1 MTSVE
6 ANRLRTLLFSNT
18 PLVTLHLWLNSS
30 EDLCWPPVCVSVEKI
45 NCMIAKQIIDID
57 FLFDEHV
64 LVKNY
69 NSACDKR
76 ERWKNT
82 PISYE

>member
-6 ANRLRTLLFSNT
+6 ANRPPTILFSNT
-18 PLVTLHLWLNSS
+18 PLVTPHLWLNSS
-30 EDLCWPPVCVSVEKI
+30 EDLFGPPVCASAEKI
-45 NCMIAKQIIDID
+45 NCMFSKQIIDID
-57 FLFDEHV
+57 SLFDEHV
-64 LVKNY
+64 LMKNY
-69 NSACDKR
+69 NSANDRR